1 MLLKI
6 IKEVKPGGFKKITN
20 YKGNLLDDHL
30 LDSFDIIQIS
40 LKIEKY
46 KKKKIN
52 IGKLKRKNFTS
63 LKEIEKLL

>member
-46 KKKKIN
+46 KKKKLI
-52 IGKLKRKNFTS
+52 LAS
-63 LKEIEKLL
+63 